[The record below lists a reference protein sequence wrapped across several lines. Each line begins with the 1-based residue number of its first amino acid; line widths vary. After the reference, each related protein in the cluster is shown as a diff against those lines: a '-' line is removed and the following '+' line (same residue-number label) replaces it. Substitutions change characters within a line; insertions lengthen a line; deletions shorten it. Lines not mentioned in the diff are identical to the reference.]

1 MRQQETVV
9 FSDLLTRKTLMDAI
23 KSRLDSI
30 SDFFMQNVCDP
41 NVDFTFKAFQMR

>member
-9 FSDLLTRKTLMDAI
+9 FSDLSAKKTLMDAI

-30 SDFFMQNVCDP
+30 SDFFMQIVCYP
-41 NVDFTFKAFQMR
+41 NVDFTFKALQMR